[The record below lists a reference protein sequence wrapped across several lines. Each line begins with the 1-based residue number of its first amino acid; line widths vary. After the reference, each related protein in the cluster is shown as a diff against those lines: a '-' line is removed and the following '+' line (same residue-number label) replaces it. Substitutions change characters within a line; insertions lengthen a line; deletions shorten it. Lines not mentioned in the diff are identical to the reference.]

1 MPFKPTGQALPFATF
16 SRPMKNPRYLI
27 APALAALAAGAFLST
42 SAQAE
47 LTVGAAAPA
56 FVTQGAKAGKP
67 FTFDLKK
74 ALKKGPVV
82 VYFYPKA
89 FTKGCT
95 LEAHAF
101 AEATADFDKAGAMV
115 IGLSAD
121 DLPTLEKFSTMECR
135 DKFPVAIADAGI
147 IKSYDVALSIPGISA
162 AVTKRTSYVI
172 GQDGKVKLAF
182 TDMDYKDHVAK
193 TLATVQGLAH
203 KH

>member
-1 MPFKPTGQALPFATF
+1 M
-16 SRPMKNPRYLI
+16 MHPRNLL
-27 APALAALAAGAFLST
+27 APALAAFAAAAMM
-42 SAQAE
+42 SAPAHAE
-47 LTVGAAAPA
+47 LAVGAAAPA

-74 ALKKGPVV
+74 ALKNGPVV

-101 AEATADFDKAGAMV
+101 AEATDDFAKAGAMV
-115 IGLSAD
+115 IGMSAD

-135 DKFPVAIADAGI
+135 GKFPVAIADAGI
-147 IKSYDVALSIPGISA
+147 IKNYDVALSIPGLSA

-172 GQDGKVKLAF
+172 GKDGKIKLAF
-182 TDMDYKDHVAK
+182 TDMDYKDHVSK
-193 TLATVQGLAH
+193 TLATVQGLAG

>member
-1 MPFKPTGQALPFATF
+1 M
-16 SRPMKNPRYLI
+16 MNPRNLF
-27 APALAALAAGAFLST
+27 APVLAALAAGALFST
-42 SAQAE
+42 PAQAE
-47 LTVGAAAPA
+47 LSVGAVAPA

-74 ALKKGPVV
+74 ALKNGPVV

-89 FTKGCT
+89 FTRGCT

-101 AEATADFDKAGAMV
+101 AEATGDFAKAGATL

-121 DLPTLEKFSTMECR
+121 DLPTLERFSTMECR
-135 DKFPVAIADAGI
+135 DKFPVGVADAAI
-147 IKSYDVALSIPGISA
+147 IKNYDVALAIPGLSA

-172 GQDGKVKLAF
+172 GKDGKIKLAF

-193 TLATVQGLAH
+193 TLAAVQALG

>member
-1 MPFKPTGQALPFATF
+1 
-16 SRPMKNPRYLI
+16 MKNPRHLF
-27 APALAALAAGAFLST
+27 APALAAVAVGALLST
-42 SAQAE
+42 TARAE
-47 LTVGAAAPA
+47 LAVGAAAPA

-67 FTFDLKK
+67 FTFDLKQ

-101 AEATADFDKAGAMV
+101 AEASDDFAKAGAMV
-115 IGLSAD
+115 IGMSAD
-121 DLPTLEKFSTMECR
+121 DLPALEKFSTMECR

-147 IKSYDVALSIPGISA
+147 IKNYDVALSILGISA
-162 AVTKRTSYVI
+162 SVTKRTSYVI
-172 GQDGKVKLAF
+172 GMDGRIKLAY
-182 TDMDYKDHVAK
+182 TDMDYKDHVSK
-193 TLATVQGLAH
+193 TLAAVRGLAA